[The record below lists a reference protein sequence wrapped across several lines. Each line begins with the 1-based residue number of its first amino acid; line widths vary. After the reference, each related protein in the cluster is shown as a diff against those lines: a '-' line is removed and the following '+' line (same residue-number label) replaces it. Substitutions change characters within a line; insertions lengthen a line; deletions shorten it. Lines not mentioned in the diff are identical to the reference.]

1 MATQDSNLCDC
12 IFAYM
17 FVYVLFSRVCVCW
30 SVNLY
35 LHLRRDKPDIGP
47 NTLTQCLF
55 YPNLGLHESTNLK
68 QTWLTGTMEEDDK
81 EMKEEGE
88 KIGRAAGAHDR
99 EQELYV

>member
-1 MATQDSNLCDC
+1 MT
-12 IFAYM
+12 AYLLICSYKSY
-17 FVYVLFSRVCVCW
+17 FPVCVCVCVRW

-35 LHLRRDKPDIGP
+35 LHLRRDKLDIGP

-55 YPNLGLHESTNLK
+55 YPHLGLHETTNLK